1 MAKTVHHLLL
11 GEVQPGKGRRF
22 DASWEIHLLEV
33 VLVTGIRGMRQ
44 QQQQQKKMTMTMG
57 RWLLTGPDW

>member
-1 MAKTVHHLLL
+1 
-11 GEVQPGKGRRF
+11 
-22 DASWEIHLLEV
+22 
-33 VLVTGIRGMRQ
+33 MRQ